1 MLVENTKPG
10 YVRFFKTVS
19 GDWVVTYFLNPGDT
33 ELTGPMILV
42 DNQHFG
48 QVISDSSFA
57 RSKCVIIKQE
67 RCTLSIDRVA
77 FSFDAPEKL
86 VNEYHLMTKTA

>member
-19 GDWVVTYFLNPGDT
+19 GDWVVTYFLNPGVT
-33 ELTGPMILV
+33 NFTGPMILV

-67 RCTLSIDRVA
+67 RCTLSIDHVA
-77 FSFDAPEKL
+77 FSFNAPEKL
-86 VNEYHLMTKTA
+86 VNEYYLMTEV